1 MSCQTEQSAG
11 ITAADIETWARVEA
25 AIKGKAVELCA
36 TGCDHPPS
44 ACRACDA
51 GQHPEWRRDAL
62 RVIQGGQITGN
73 SHDRA

>member
-1 MSCQTEQSAG
+1 MKMSCQTEQTAG

-25 AIKGKAVELCA
+25 AIKGKAVEMCA
-36 TGCDHPPS
+36 QGCDHPPS

-62 RVIQGGQITGN
+62 RVIQGGQITGEQP
-73 SHDRA
+73 